1 MKILI
6 LDEEFPYPTNT
17 GKRTRSFNLYSRLAK
32 IYSVRYIGYGVDG
45 SESADALTKAG
56 LEQVAVATTIQA
68 KEGFRFYLKLLEN
81 ILSPLPYIVTS
92 HYSRCYQDAV
102 NISLRDFNPDVII
115 CEWTP
120 YVQYVKHVTSVKIIV
135 STHNVEADIWQRY
148 SENESSRLK
157 RWYILKQWR
166 KVELFER
173 DALRHVSAATAVSQ
187 LDRDRFISWQPNL
200 PIKLVPNG
208 VDLSYFHAAPQPENR
223 THLVFTG
230 SMDWRPNQDAA
241 RYFVRDIFPLVQDV
255 YPEIQCTFVG
265 RSPPPDIQALEK
277 LPGVQITGTVD
288 DVRPYIERAAVYI
301 VPLRVGGG
309 SRLKILEALAMSR
322 AVVSTSVGA
331 EGLDVTHGVN
341 LLLADEPIRF
351 AAAIMKLIEDQD
363 LCKEL
368 AIHGRQLVERQY
380 GWDAVADTFSG
391 FINELT
397 QHKTS

>member
-17 GKRTRSFNLYSRLAK
+17 GKRTRSFNLYSRLAR
-32 IYSVRYIGYGVDG
+32 IYSVRYIGYGVAG
-45 SESADALTKAG
+45 SESSEAMAKAG
-56 LEQVAVATTIQA
+56 MEAVAVASSIQA
-68 KEGFRFYLKLLEN
+68 KQGFSFYLKLLAN
-81 ILSPLPYIVTS
+81 LFSPLPYIVTS
-92 HYSRCYQDAV
+92 HYSRRYQDAV
-102 NISLRDFNPDVII
+102 NSCLSEFHPDVII

-120 YVQYVKHVTSVKIIV
+120 YVQYVKHVSSANIIV

-148 SENESSRLK
+148 SENETSRLK

-166 KVELFER
+166 KVEIFER
-173 DALRHVSAATAVSQ
+173 YALSQVNAATAVSQ
-187 LDRDRFISWQPNL
+187 LDRDRFASWQPDL

-208 VDLSYFHAAPQPENR
+208 VDLNYFHAAPQPENR
-223 THLVFTG
+223 DHLVFTG

-241 RYFVRDIFPLVQDV
+241 RYFVREILPLVQKA
-255 YPEIQCTFVG
+255 YPAIQCSFVG
-265 RSPPPDIQALEK
+265 RSPPPDIKALDK
-277 LPGVQITGTVD
+277 VRGVQITGTVD

-331 EGLDVTHGVN
+331 EGLDVTNGKN
-341 LLLADEPIRF
+341 LLLADEPIEF
-351 AAAIMKLIEDQD
+351 AAAIIKLLEDQS

-368 AIHGRQLVERQY
+368 AAQGRRLVEDHY

-391 FINELT
+391 FINERK
-397 QHKTS
+397 QNKTS